1 MGGRIFSD
9 PISLIKFV
17 NKAERTEISSCYSVY
32 LCLITVNLPW
42 SLNMPQAVMSG
53 TLLTNTPA
61 IYTRSRE
68 RQETHSFNL
77 IPRTCIIFL

>member
-1 MGGRIFSD
+1 MKEEQIKMGGRIFSD

-17 NKAERTEISSCYSVY
+17 NKAERTEISSYSVY

-53 TLLTNTPA
+53 TLLASYPC
-61 IYTRSRE
+61 
-68 RQETHSFNL
+68 HL
-77 IPRTCIIFL
+77 H